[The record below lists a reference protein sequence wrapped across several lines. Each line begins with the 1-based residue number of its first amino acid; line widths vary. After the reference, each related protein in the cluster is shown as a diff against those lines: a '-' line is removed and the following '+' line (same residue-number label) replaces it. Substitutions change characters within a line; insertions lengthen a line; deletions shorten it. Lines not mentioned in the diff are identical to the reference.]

1 MSSQLLAQLQ
11 KIETD
16 PIWDENFDLLLWLLF
31 IGGTF
36 VSPGSLRSKYVG
48 LLRRNIATKF
58 PMISDARSRTLEIM
72 RKFIWS
78 DFAFAS
84 EASNLWEEIIR

>member
-1 MSSQLLAQLQ
+1 MSSQLLDQLQ
-11 KIETD
+11 ESETD
-16 PIWDENFDLLLWLLF
+16 PIWDDNSDLLLWLLF

-36 VSPGSLRSKYVG
+36 VPPGSLRSKYVC
-48 LLRRNIATKF
+48 LLRRSMATKF
-58 PMISDARSRTLEIM
+58 PMISDVRSRTLEIM

-84 EASNLWEEIIR
+84 EASNLWGEIIG